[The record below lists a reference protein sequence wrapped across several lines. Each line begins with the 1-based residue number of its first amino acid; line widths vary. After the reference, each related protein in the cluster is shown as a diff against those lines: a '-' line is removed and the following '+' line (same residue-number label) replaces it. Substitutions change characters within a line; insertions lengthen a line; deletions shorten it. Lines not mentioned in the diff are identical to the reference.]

1 MDENAAGGVITAVA
15 TENATSVSVDDDR
28 FEIAD
33 GNLKLTDATSLDFE
47 SDSSPIEV
55 TITASGDGA
64 SATHTVSV
72 SINDVDEAP
81 SAPMVR
87 DAELSVDENDA
98 GATLSSLADSTDPEG
113 EAVTYSVDN
122 DKFEITSGLILKL
135 KDGMY
140 LDYEED
146 GASVD
151 LVITASDPAGNSSMT
166 TVTVTVGNVN
176 EAPEVMADDHAVDE
190 NMAGVGLGAIT
201 PSDPDG
207 DTLTVEVSGDDR
219 FEARQDDQ
227 GGWWVALK
235 DGESLDYETEQS
247 VDLMVTVTDADGLS
261 ATTDVTVTV
270 NDVNEAPE
278 IMVGDASVAEND
290 AGADVATVSA
300 TDVDM
305 GDTHTFEV
313 SDNRFEV
320 AGGML
325 KLKDGESLNHEDG
338 AEVMVMVTVTDDGD
352 PAMSASADV
361 TIAVTDANDDPMFA
375 RDAYAFNL
383 SENED
388 GSTTAVS
395 LGMVSATDPDDDTL
409 EYSISGGNDDGLFAI
424 DSATGEISYVGTGE
438 DYRSSVSGPSHTL
451 TIEVSDGT
459 SSDEASVAITIL
471 NANDAPEFG
480 ASSYTFDLA
489 ENEDGSTTAID
500 LGMVSATDSDE
511 GDAVEYSITAGNDD
525 GLFAIDSASGAITYV
540 GSGEDAESGAASHEL
555 TVTASDGSAM
565 SEVMVTINVTN
576 ANDSAPMFG
585 EDSYAFD
592 LAENADG
599 SATAVEVGMVSATD
613 SDGDTLEYSISS
625 GNDDGMFAIDSASG
639 AITYVGMGENYE
651 SDTMSH
657 ELMVEASDGANSD
670 SATVTVSVTDANDAP
685 MADAE
690 MMIGTFALVNGAE
703 GSMNINLGA
712 LFSDEDGDTLTYTLD
727 TDQDSWLSLAVTTDS
742 DGSVTGRVHGT
753 PPDDGN
759 NIEAMVTI
767 VATDADGATGE
778 ATFYV
783 VVDAENA
790 APSSV
795 KLRQTDDGVTSVVTA
810 VTVPENAMGASFG
823 MVSVED
829 VDNAMHPHGQHMFTF
844 EVDGEADER
853 FEVVDGRLKLK
864 DDQVLDYEE
873 FEDGTFTL
881 KVTAKDMYVTAPG
894 EDEEDT
900 RGSASMTLDVTVTNT
915 SDAPVAGKIGDW
927 WVTVDDRL
935 DAEEAR
941 EGEWLSFGL
950 KTTGEDA
957 AFTDEDSSKLYYS
970 IVVHDADGDAV
981 DWLQIDEESGAMTNR
996 EGKDGDELPEA
1007 GVYTV
1012 TVTAKDGKGEDA
1024 NSASASFKLAVAVGD
1039 LDNSDNDRPD
1049 IRDVNDYDYTEGSG
1063 GGRVASFE
1071 VRDDDLPIAPHP
1083 YGTLEVDFT
1092 AMQGT
1097 ANVKNRFKLV
1107 EVEGDPDNDPTT
1119 TQYEIHHKSAAE
1131 LAVDDEGEP
1140 LVDAMGK
1147 PNPIKPID
1155 YEGGDEVVFAIT
1167 ATDGQG
1173 EMDNQRVTVDI
1184 EDVDDAAPKFS
1195 EASIASPID
1204 ATRKVDPMTKAGT
1217 TTLEVDQQ
1225 DGATVVV
1232 VQLSEVWSDPDT
1244 DVDELD
1250 FSVGGKSGLPDWIKV
1265 YGPDEW
1271 EDIYSRRDDVQRGDG
1286 PSGLRDRDPAIAIV
1300 IDHSASMGDERSPGE
1315 ALGSF
1320 TVKATDPDGNSTT
1333 ETISIDVKD
1342 INVDIPTASEDD
1354 VVMITGD
1361 PDGTGSLEMVF
1372 DQDLDPDFAAG
1383 ESPVLVLYTW
1393 SHDNATPTD
1402 TTDDV
1407 IISVSTSPQPL
1418 PLLVDANGD
1427 GIPDVDGSGNVNR
1440 AYTTAG
1446 DATLTHTIT
1455 AKVEYYEVNPDG
1467 TIRVVSHDAEAE
1479 VAADTTATP
1488 RAVPAA
1494 STASDDVSFHITT
1507 AATGL
1512 SVFVGATGQ
1521 PAAAAGT
1528 VRLEVSTNGTSGWI
1542 TEVGETAADATSGV
1556 TAAITLAVDEDS
1568 DGTSGDGGGLY
1579 YRVVYTYNDENGR
1592 PVEVESEVVDQLG
1605 NVTVSTGN
1613 GDPTAGNAT
1622 LGNATAVDGTIRAD
1636 TEGNP
1641 ADVQWQMWVDANRN
1655 GTVQDN
1661 EWVDIAGE
1669 TGVSLTITNEYVGS
1683 QLRAKVTYKHED
1695 NSATEADE
1703 STWIRWVETTAPL
1716 AGPADPANVLPT
1728 RTQAT
1733 EEIRVNITQTM
1744 DAMGAKTSV
1753 DGTGS
1758 GTVADED
1765 EPLFFDSD
1773 GDTLTYNLASTA
1785 GLTFQAG
1792 NTVYVSG
1799 DLDATATGDQTQT
1812 LAIDAD
1818 TGAITYYT
1826 NSVTTHDAD
1835 PSDGAGNTL
1844 VFDVNADDGTGDS
1857 ATDVTVT
1864 VRINVSPTAIN
1875 NVDGSAALAATDA
1888 AAAALNTPFS
1898 IDETAGVT
1906 SAQAT
1911 AIGAFVSLDVQ
1922 DQNSVTDDFGTH
1934 DVTVMS
1940 KGANG
1945 KFAPDGRFE
1954 VTHNGGGRVDSDD
1967 NGSTWE
1973 VRVKEGAKFDY
1984 ESKANPMGV
1993 VTIKVTATDKGG
2005 HSVDAY
2011 FTIAINDVT
2020 DAADT
2025 KTGNDNSGD
2034 PHYKAPT
2041 TPTTPPPA
2049 EDPETPGLEDDSD
2062 DSDDDGAIPPPP
2074 EPPAGTGMFIEDD
2087 LLGDYVLA
2095 IDDIDIA

>member
-1 MDENAAGGVITAVA
+1 MDENADGGVVTSVA
-15 TENATSVSVDDDR
+15 TENATSVTVDDDR

-33 GNLKLTDATSLDFE
+33 GNLKLTDGTTLDFE

-113 EAVTYSVDN
+113 DAVSYSVSD
-122 DKFEITSGLILKL
+122 DRFEITSGLILKL
-135 KDGMY
+135 KDGES

-151 LVITASDPAGNSSMT
+151 LVITASDPAGNTSET

-176 EAPEVMADDHAVDE
+176 EAPEVTADDHAVDE

-201 PSDPDG
+201 PNDPDG
-207 DTLTVEVSGDDR
+207 DTLTVEVSGDAR

-235 DGESLDYETEQS
+235 DGESLNYETEQS
-247 VDLMVTVTDADGLS
+247 VDLMVTVTDPDGLS
-261 ATTDVTVTV
+261 ASADVTVTV

-278 IMVGDASVAEND
+278 IMVGEASVAEND
-290 AGADVATVSA
+290 AGADVAAVSA

-325 KLKDGESLNHEDG
+325 KLKDGESLNHEAG
-338 AEVMVMVTVTDDGD
+338 AEVMVTVTVTDDGD
-352 PAMSASADV
+352 PAMSDSAEV
-361 TIAVTDANDDPMFA
+361 TISVTDANDDPMFA
-375 RDAYAFNL
+375 RDSYAFNL

-395 LGMVSATDPDDDTL
+395 LGMVSASDEDAADTHMF
-409 EYSISGGNDDGLFAI
+409 SITGGNDDGLFAI

-438 DYRSSVSGPSHTL
+438 DYRSSVTGPSHTL

-489 ENEDGSTTAID
+489 ENADGSTTAID

-540 GSGEDAESGAASHEL
+540 GTGEDAESGAASHEL
-555 TVTASDGSAM
+555 TVSASDGSAT
-565 SEVMVTINVTN
+565 SEVMVTVNVTN
-576 ANDSAPMFG
+576 ANDSTPMFG

-599 SATAVEVGMVSATD
+599 STTAVEVGMVSATD

-625 GNDDGMFAIDSASG
+625 GNDDGLFAIDSASG

-703 GSMNINLGA
+703 GSMDVDLGA
-712 LFSDEDGDTLTYTLD
+712 LFSDEDGDTLTYTLSS
-727 TDQDSWLSLAVTTDS
+727 DQDWLSLAVTTDS
-742 DGSVTGRVHGT
+742 DGSVTGSVHGT

-767 VATDADGATGE
+767 VATDPDGGTGE

-810 VTVPENAMGASFG
+810 VKVAENAMGASFG
-823 MVSVED
+823 SISVED

-844 EVDGEADER
+844 EVDGVADDR
-853 FEVVDGRLKLK
+853 FEVVDGMLKLK
-864 DDQVLDYEE
+864 DDQALDYEE
-873 FEDGTFTL
+873 FTDGEFELT
-881 KVTAKDMYVTAPG
+881 VTATDMAEG
-894 EDEEDT
+894 EAA
-900 RGSASMTLDVTVTNT
+900 GSTSMTLDVTVTDT
-915 SDAPVAGKIGDW
+915 SDGPVAQDIGDW

-935 DAEEAR
+935 DAEDAR
-941 EGEWLSFGL
+941 EGEWLSFVL
-950 KTTGEDA
+950 RTTGEDA
-957 AFTDEDSSKLYYS
+957 AFTDEDSDTLSYS
-970 IVVHDADGDAV
+970 ISVADANGNAV
-981 DWLQIDEESGAMTNR
+981 DWLQINANTGAMTNK
-996 EGKDGDELPEA
+996 EGMVPEA

-1012 TVTAKDGKGEDA
+1012 TVTATDEDD

-1039 LDNSDNDRPD
+1039 LDNSDNDRPN
-1049 IRDVNDYDYTEGSG
+1049 IRDVVDYDYTEGSG
-1063 GGRVASFE
+1063 SARLASFE
-1071 VRDDDLPIAPHP
+1071 VSDDDIAIAPHP
-1083 YGTLEVDFT
+1083 YGTLEVKFT

-1097 ANVKNRFKLV
+1097 TDVSDRFKLV
-1107 EVEGDPDNDPTT
+1107 EIGDNGDDTA
-1119 TQYEIHHKSAAE
+1119 QYEIHHKSADE
-1131 LAVDDEGEP
+1131 LFVKNADGTYK
-1140 LVDAMGK
+1140 LDAMDK
-1147 PNPIKPID
+1147 KIPIKPID
-1155 YEGGDEVVFAIT
+1155 YEMGDEVEFTVT

-1173 EMDNQRVTVDI
+1173 EMDDQTIRVDI
-1184 EDVDDAAPKFS
+1184 EDAADTAPMFS
-1195 EASIASPID
+1195 QSSISG

-1217 TTLEVDQQ
+1217 TTLAVDQQ
-1225 DGATVVV
+1225 DTATVVV
-1232 VQLSEVWSDPDT
+1232 VQLGGRDGVWSDPDT
-1244 DVDELD
+1244 DVDDLD
-1250 FSVGGKSGLPDWIKV
+1250 FNVGGKGGLPDWIKV
-1265 YGPDEW
+1265 YGPDDW
-1271 EDIYSRRDDVQRGDG
+1271 EDIYTRRDDVDRRDG
-1286 PSGLRDRDPAIAIV
+1286 PSTLRDRDPAIAIV
-1300 IDHSASMGDERSPGE
+1300 IDHSKATGSDLSPGK

-1320 TVKATDPDGNSTT
+1320 TLTARDPEGNTTT

-1342 INVDIPTASEDD
+1342 INVGIPAKFVDD
-1354 VVMITGD
+1354 VVTITGD

-1383 ESPVLVLYTW
+1383 GVPVLVLYTW
-1393 SHDNATPTD
+1393 SHDNATPAD
-1402 TTDDV
+1402 TSDDV

-1418 PLLVDANGD
+1418 PLFVDANGD

-1440 AYTTAG
+1440 VYTTAG

-1455 AKVEYYEVNPDG
+1455 AKVDYYEVNPDG
-1467 TIRVVSHDAEAE
+1467 TISVVSRDAEAE

-1488 RAVPAA
+1488 RAVPAV
-1494 STASDDVSFHITT
+1494 STTPTDVTFHITT
-1507 AATGL
+1507 SATGL
-1512 SVFVGATGQ
+1512 SVIIGATGE
-1521 PAAAAGT
+1521 AAEATGT
-1528 VRLEVSTNGTSGWI
+1528 ARLEVSTNGTSGWI
-1542 TEVGETAADATSGV
+1542 TEVGEQAADTSSGV
-1556 TAAITLAVDEDS
+1556 TAAIGLNVNANS
-1568 DGTSGDGGGLY
+1568 DANSGDGGGLY
-1579 YRVVYTYNDENGR
+1579 YRVVYTYRDENNR
-1592 PVEVESEVVDQLG
+1592 PMEEISEVVDQLG
-1605 NVTVSTGN
+1605 NVTATTGN
-1613 GDPTAGNAT
+1613 GDPTPGANAT
-1622 LGNATAVDGTIRAD
+1622 LGNATAVGGTIRAD
-1636 TEGNP
+1636 TQGNP
-1641 ADVQWQMWVDANRN
+1641 AEVQWQMWVDADRD
-1655 GTVQDN
+1655 GAVDAN
-1661 EWVDIAGE
+1661 EWVDITGE
-1669 TGVSLTITNEYVGS
+1669 TGVSLTITNDYVGS
-1683 QLRAKVTYKHED
+1683 QLRAKVTYTHED
-1695 NSATEADE
+1695 NPATTNVNENG
-1703 STWIRWVETTAPL
+1703 WIRWVETTAPL
-1716 AGPADPANVLPT
+1716 AGPADPANVLPS
-1728 RTQAT
+1728 RLQSA
-1733 EEIRVNITQTM
+1733 EEIRVNITQTA
-1744 DAMGAKTSV
+1744 DSMGVKSSV
-1753 DGTGS
+1753 DGHGS
-1758 GTVADED
+1758 GTVAG
-1765 EPLFFDSD
+1765 LFFDTD
-1773 GDTLTYNLASTA
+1773 GDTLTYNLAGPA
-1785 GLTFQAG
+1785 GLTFEAG
-1792 NTVYVSG
+1792 GTVYVSG
-1799 DLDATATGDQTQT
+1799 DLDGDAANGDQTQT
-1812 LAIDAD
+1812 LAIDGE

-1826 NSVTTHDAD
+1826 NSVTTHDAA
-1835 PSDGAGNTL
+1835 PGDGLGNTL
-1844 VFDVNADDGTGDS
+1844 VVEVNANDGTGDT
-1857 ATDVTVT
+1857 ADDVTVT

-1875 NVDGSAALAATDA
+1875 DAGAGAALAATEA
-1888 AAAALNTPFS
+1888 AAAPLATAFS

-1911 AIGAFVSLDVQ
+1911 ALGAIVSLDVQ
-1922 DQNSVTDDFGTH
+1922 DQNLVTDDYGTH
-1934 DVTVMS
+1934 TVTVMS
-1940 KGANG
+1940 KQANG

-1954 VTHNGGGRVDSDD
+1954 VTHNGGGRTDSDN

-1984 ESKANPMGV
+1984 ESTANPMGV
-1993 VTIKVTATDKGG
+1993 VTIKVTATDGGG
-2005 HSVDAY
+2005 HSVDSY
-2011 FTIAINDVT
+2011 FTIAISDVGGTGGNKAT
-2020 DAADT
+2020 D
-2025 KTGNDNSGD
+2025 D
-2034 PHYKAPT
+2034 PHYRAAPT
-2041 TPTTPPPA
+2041 SPPTKPP
-2049 EDPETPGLEDDSD
+2049 EEPETPGLKDDSD
-2062 DSDDDGAIPPPP
+2062 DSDEDGAVPPDEDEGP
-2074 EPPAGTGMFIEDD
+2074 EPGDGGMFIDDLIGDD

>member
-1 MDENAAGGVITAVA
+1 MDENADGGVVTAVA
-15 TENATSVSVDDDR
+15 TENATSVTVDNDN
-28 FEIAD
+28 FEVAD
-33 GNLKLTDATSLDFE
+33 GNLKLKAGTMLDFE
-47 SDSSPIEV
+47 TDTSPIEV
-55 TITASGDGA
+55 TITASGDGE

-72 SINDVDEAP
+72 SINDV
-81 SAPMVR
+81 
-87 DAELSVDENDA
+87 
-98 GATLSSLADSTDPEG
+98 
-113 EAVTYSVDN
+113 
-122 DKFEITSGLILKL
+122 
-135 KDGMY
+135 
-140 LDYEED
+140 
-146 GASVD
+146 
-151 LVITASDPAGNSSMT
+151 
-166 TVTVTVGNVN
+166 N
-176 EAPEVMADDHAVDE
+176 EAPTISVAD
-190 NMAGVGLGAIT
+190 GT
-201 PSDPDG
+201 TPDG
-207 DTLTVEVSGDDR
+207 MEAVSTVEENVTGALLGEITLGDEDAGQTHTLSTSDAN
-219 FEARQDDQ
+219 FVTKQDDA
-227 GGWWVALK
+227 GGWWLAL
-235 DGESLDYETEQS
+235 
-247 VDLMVTVTDADGLS
+247 AD
-261 ATTDVTVTV
+261 
-270 NDVNEAPE
+270 
-278 IMVGDASVAEND
+278 DAS
-290 AGADVATVSA
+290 
-300 TDVDM
+300 
-305 GDTHTFEV
+305 
-313 SDNRFEV
+313 
-320 AGGML
+320 
-325 KLKDGESLNHEDG
+325 LNFEDG
-338 AEVMVMVTVTDDGD
+338 AEVTVTVTVTDDGD
-352 PAMSASADV
+352 PAMSASVGV
-361 TIAVTDANDDPMFA
+361 TITVTDANDDPMFA
-375 RDAYAFNL
+375 QDAYAFDLN
-383 SENED
+383 ENAD

-395 LGMVSATDPDDDTL
+395 LGMVEASDEDAADTHTF
-409 EYSISGGNDDGLFAI
+409 SITAGNDAGLFAI
-424 DSATGEISYVGTGE
+424 DAATGEISYVGTGE
-438 DYRSSVSGPSHTL
+438 DYRSSVTGPSHTL
-451 TIEVSDGT
+451 TVEVSDGT
-459 SSDEASVAITIL
+459 SSDETTVDISIL
-471 NANDAPEFG
+471 NVNEAPAFG
-480 ASSYTFDLA
+480 DSSYAFDLA
-489 ENEDGSTTAID
+489 ENADGSTTAVD
-500 LGMVSATDSDE
+500 VGMVSASDSDE
-511 GDAVEYSITAGNDD
+511 GDSVTYSITAGNDD

-540 GSGEDAESGAASHEL
+540 GSGEDAETTASHEL
-555 TVTASDGSAM
+555 TVSASDGVASSEAM
-565 SEVMVTINVTN
+565 VMVTVTG
-576 ANDSAPMFG
+576 ANDNTPMFG

-599 SATAVEVGMVSATD
+599 STTAVEVGMVSASD
-613 SDGDTLEYSISS
+613 SDGDMLEYSISG
-625 GNDDGMFAIDSASG
+625 GNDDGLFAIDSASG
-639 AITYVGMGENYE
+639 AITYVGGGENYE
-651 SDTMSH
+651 SDTMSR
-657 ELMVEASDGANSD
+657 ELMVEASDGTNSD
-670 SATVTVSVTDANDAP
+670 SATVTVSVTDMNDAP

-690 MMIGTFALVNGAE
+690 MAIAPFALVNGAE
-703 GSMNINLGA
+703 GSMEVDLGA
-712 LFSDEDGDTLTYTLD
+712 LFSDEDGDTLTYTLSS
-727 TDQDSWLSLAVTTDS
+727 DQDWLSLAVTTDS

-795 KLRQTDDGVTSVVTA
+795 KLRQTDDDVTSVVTA
-810 VTVPENAMGASFG
+810 VEVAENAMGASFG
-823 MVSVED
+823 MVAVED
-829 VDNAMHPHGQHMFTF
+829 VDNAMHPHGQHTYTF
-844 EVDGEADER
+844 EVDGEASDK
-853 FEVVDGRLKLK
+853 FEVVDGMLKLK
-864 DDQVLDYEE
+864 DDQELSYEDYTDGE
-873 FEDGTFTL
+873 FEL
-881 KVTAKDMYVTAPG
+881 KIIATDMYLTAPG

-900 RGSASMTLDVTVTNT
+900 RGSAYVMIDVTVTNT
-915 SDAPVAGKIGDW
+915 ADGPVAGMIGDW

-935 DAEEAR
+935 DAEDAR

-950 KTTGEDA
+950 KTSGEEA

-981 DWLQIDEESGAMTNR
+981 DWLQIDEESGAMTNV
-996 EGKDGDELPEA
+996 EGKVPEEA

-1024 NSASASFKLAVAVGD
+1024 NSASASFKLAVAIGD

-1049 IRDVNDYDYTEGSG
+1049 IRDVSDFDYEEGSG

-1071 VRDDDLPIAPHP
+1071 VRDDDIAIEPHP
-1083 YGTLEVDFT
+1083 YGTLEVEFV

-1097 ANVKNRFKLV
+1097 TNVSNRFKLV
-1107 EVEGDPDNDPTT
+1107 ELGNDGDNTA
-1119 TQYEIHHKSAAE
+1119 QYEIHHKSAAE

-1140 LVDAMGK
+1140 LVNAKGE
-1147 PNPIKPID
+1147 PTPIKPIN
-1155 YEGGDEVVFAIT
+1155 YEMGDEVEFTVT

-1173 EMDNQRVTVDI
+1173 ETDEQRVRVDVV
-1184 EDVDDAAPKFS
+1184 DVDDAAPMFS
-1195 EASIASPID
+1195 QSSID
-1204 ATRKVDPMTKAGT
+1204 GATRKVDPMTEAGT
-1217 TTLEVDQQ
+1217 TTLTVDQQ
-1225 DGATVVV
+1225 DAATVVV
-1232 VQLSEVWSDPDT
+1232 VQLSEVWTDADT

-1250 FSVGGKSGLPDWIKV
+1250 FSVSGKGGLPDWIKV

-1300 IDHSASMGDERSPGE
+1300 IDHSASMGDDRSPGE

-1320 TVKATDPDGNSTT
+1320 MLTATDPEGNKTT

-1342 INVDIPTASEDD
+1342 VNVDIPTASEDD
-1354 VVMITGD
+1354 VVTITGD

-1556 TAAITLAVDEDS
+1556 TVAITLAVDEDS

-1605 NVTVSTGN
+1605 NVTASTGN
-1613 GDPTAGNAT
+1613 GDPTEGNNAT

-1716 AGPADPANVLPT
+1716 DGPADPANVLPT

-1844 VFDVNADDGTGDS
+1844 VVEVNANDGTGDT

-1864 VRINVSPTAIN
+1864 VRVNVSPTAIN
-1875 NVDGSAALAATDA
+1875 DDGADTALAAAEADAAALA
-1888 AAAALNTPFS
+1888 TPFT
-1898 IDETAGVT
+1898 IAETAGVT
-1906 SAQAT
+1906 AAQAT
-1911 AIGAFVSLDVQ
+1911 SIRAFVELDVL
-1922 DQNSVTDDFGTH
+1922 DQNLVTDDYGTH
-1934 DVTVMS
+1934 TVTVMS
-1940 KGANG
+1940 KQANG
-1945 KFAPDGRFE
+1945 KFAADGRFE
-1954 VTHNGGGRVDSDD
+1954 VTHNGGGRVDSDT

-1984 ESKANPMGV
+1984 ESTANPMGV
-1993 VTIKVTATDKGG
+1993 VTIKVTATDGGG

-2011 FTIAINDVT
+2011 FTIAITDVGGTGGNKAT
-2020 DAADT
+2020 D
-2025 KTGNDNSGD
+2025 D
-2034 PHYKAPT
+2034 PHYRA
-2041 TPTTPPPA
+2041 TPDRPDPKPA
-2049 EDPETPGLEDDSD
+2049 EDPETPGLKDDSD
-2062 DSDDDGAIPPPP
+2062 DSDEDGAVPPP
-2074 EPPAGTGMFIEDD
+2074 EDEEDPGDGGMFIDDLIGDD